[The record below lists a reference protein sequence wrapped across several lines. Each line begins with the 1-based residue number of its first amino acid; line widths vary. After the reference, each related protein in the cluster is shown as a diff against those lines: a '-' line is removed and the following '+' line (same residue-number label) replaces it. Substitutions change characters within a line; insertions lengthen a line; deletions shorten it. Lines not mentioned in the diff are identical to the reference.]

1 MWKYCPKVL
10 FMGKTNVE
18 LACALAVLSFNG
30 GAVSLINLLKK
41 LKIEPSVH
49 CQAYL
54 KKKDKL
60 RIQKSTIE
68 SSEKGKQARRVARR
82 RRKGF
87 EDKKRDAEG
96 VMYAAGAFDTDT
108 PGPSK
113 HKKVTT

>member
-1 MWKYCPKVL
+1 MCISCAVFQWWCCFIDKS
-10 FMGKTNVE
+10 VE
-18 LACALAVLSFNG
+18 
-30 GAVSLINLLKK
+30 
-41 LKIEPSVH
+41 KIEDRAFSALSGLPKEEG
-49 CQAYL
+49 QTE
-54 KKKDKL
+54 
-60 RIQKSTIE
+60 STIK

-96 VMYAAGAFDTDT
+96 VMYAAGAFGTDT